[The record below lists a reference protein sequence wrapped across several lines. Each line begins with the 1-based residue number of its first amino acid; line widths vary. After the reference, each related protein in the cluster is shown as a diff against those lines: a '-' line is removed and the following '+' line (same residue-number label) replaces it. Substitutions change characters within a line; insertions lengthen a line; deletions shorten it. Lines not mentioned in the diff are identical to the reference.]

1 MSHSCLT
8 ALSVFGLLP
17 VSLDKSF
24 IIHSVS
30 TINYMANWSN
40 IYVESMYFS
49 FRNVYLGYIK
59 NKCRKNNNRFKKL
72 KFKKERRE
80 REKKKKKEENSTEL
94 QKPNVEAGF

>member
-30 TINYMANWSN
+30 TINYMAN
-40 IYVESMYFS
+40 
-49 FRNVYLGYIK
+49 
-59 NKCRKNNNRFKKL
+59 
-72 KFKKERRE
+72 
-80 REKKKKKEENSTEL
+80 
-94 QKPNVEAGF
+94 